1 MPGQITAMNW
11 ACFAL
16 KNCEEFEKGL
26 DKAQE
31 LSGSFAVQFEGGG
44 LWKQHGTESQ
54 NTDDFLLG
62 VHEPGGGIPVCFNN
76 GITSKRSLVK
86 CTGILFFSRKS
97 TLHFLTNIVFLLS
110 TGK

>member
-1 MPGQITAMNW
+1 MNW

-44 LWKQHGTESQ
+44 GYGNNTGQ
-54 NTDDFLLG
+54 NHKTLTIFCWG
-62 VHEPGGGIPVCFNN
+62 FMN
-76 GITSKRSLVK
+76 LVVA
-86 CTGILFFSRKS
+86 SRYVS
-97 TLHFLTNIVFLLS
+97 TMASRQSVV
-110 TGK
+110 